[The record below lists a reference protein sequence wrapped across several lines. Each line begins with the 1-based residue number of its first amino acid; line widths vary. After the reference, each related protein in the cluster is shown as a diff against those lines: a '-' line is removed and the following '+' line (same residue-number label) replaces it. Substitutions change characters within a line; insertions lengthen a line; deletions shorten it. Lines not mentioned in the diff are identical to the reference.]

1 VHLLRNSERKRICL
15 VFTFE
20 AAVFVGAFS
29 MSRVV
34 LLADGDALVRAVAAL
49 VLEDLGCA
57 VVTAACGRQAIDTLL
72 ADARIEVLITEVNM
86 PDMDGYTLAQAAT
99 RTRKDLKVIILSGRE
114 SDGRGFPFVRKP
126 FLLGDLRRTMAQHTG
141 LC

>member
-1 VHLLRNSERKRICL
+1 
-15 VFTFE
+15 
-20 AAVFVGAFS
+20 

-57 VVTAACGRQAIDTLL
+57 VVTPACGRQAIDTLL

-86 PDMDGYTLAQAAT
+86 PDMDGYTLARAAT
-99 RTRKDLKVIILSGRE
+99 RTRKDPKVIILSGRE
-114 SDGRGFPFVRKP
+114 SDGRGFPLVRKP
-126 FLLGDLRRTMAQHTG
+126 FLLGDLLPAFVEGNLVDTRPCTEACGEPIWRAGSPVCHSR
-141 LC
+141 LA